1 MHIKKSINLNQI
13 VLSVLLSILLISPI
27 SLTGCTKGENQTK
40 TSDIDFTIV
49 SEGDLPKDLKK
60 LIKKR
65 KKNPFELSYSDGSYL
80 YVIKGYGKQST
91 SDYSIVVNGFYLSK
105 DNLIFDTDL
114 FGPKDDADV
123 SNSPSY
129 PYIVIK
135 TEYIENPII
144 FK

>member
-1 MHIKKSINLNQI
+1 MHIKKLINLNQI
-13 VLSVLLSILLISPI
+13 VLSVLLSMLLISPI
-27 SLTGCTKGENQTK
+27 SITGCARGESQKK
-40 TSDIDFTIV
+40 TADIDFTIV

-65 KKNPFELSYSDGSYL
+65 RKNPFELSYSDGSYL
-80 YVIKGYGKQST
+80 YVIKGYGKQNT
-91 SDYSIVVNGFYLSK
+91 SDYSIVVNGFYLSE

-114 FGPKDDADV
+114 FGPKEDADV